1 MLQDEF
7 LEDVTSFLSGG
18 ELSIL
23 FDHEDLELIFLDLKK
38 EAVSQGVPDTKEGIF
53 HFFLQRAKEN
63 IHVVLS
69 TTPAGSSFRRRCRL
83 YPPLINCCT
92 IDWFDKWPLDA
103 LQSVAVSFLETAELD
118 KDPGSNRAL
127 IASVSKV
134 FVEAFKSVEEE
145 TQKFYDE
152 LRRRYY
158 TTPTSYLE
166 FVRLYLS
173 KLNEKRAEISFNRE
187 RLCTGLQK
195 LSDSNALVGTMK
207 TELLQLGPK
216 LEQKAKVCGLKIAI
230 SFCLITM

>member
-1 MLQDEF
+1 M
-7 LEDVTSFLSGG
+7 
-18 ELSIL
+18 
-23 FDHEDLELIFLDLKK
+23 
-38 EAVSQGVPDTKEGIF
+38 
-53 HFFLQRAKEN
+53 
-63 IHVVLS
+63 VLS

-103 LQSVAVSFLETAELD
+103 LQSVAVSFLETSELS
-118 KDPGSNRAL
+118 KDQESNRVLVAN
-127 IASVSKV
+127 VSKV
-134 FVEAFKSVEEE
+134 FVEVHKSVEEE

-158 TTPTSYLE
+158 TTPTSYME

-173 KLNEKRAEISFNRE
+173 RLNGKRAEITFNQE
-187 RLCTGLQK
+187 RLCTGLKK

-216 LEQKAKVCGLKIAI
+216 LEQKAKVCRVRDDAV
-230 SFCLITM
+230 SSCLTCQFSQ